1 MLSGYE
7 MVPVGVLLALALFDE
22 PVPLLRNDGRRGL
35 DLRSR
40 RTWLTAVAVVLLAS
54 TGPYYFVFSLML
66 IVIAALFNSLNG
78 GGWKPIV
85 SAALIVAVGVVAFAI
100 NVGPSLW
107 LDLRDGRNPAV
118 GRRSPFETEV
128 YGLKIFQL
136 FVPREGHRIDLLRRA
151 SDRTLGSEPFFQS
164 ESGQQLGILGA
175 LALIVILLVVGRR
188 LAGRRVRVPTDQGD
202 ELLVSR
208 LGLLTIAC
216 LLIGASG
223 GISFLIS
230 AAGLREI
237 RAWNRISIV
246 PIAFFTVVVIAM
258 GIDRGSAWLRRRWE
272 SRPGLAQWATAMVA
286 VVVVLVRV
294 RGPRR
299 QRRPAVRSDSCQVQE
314 SDSQFFAAVHDRLGD
329 GAAVFNLPYQPFPE
343 APRGQIGEFDE
354 SVGFLYEPTLNW
366 SFGGMRGR
374 VPDYPKVLETQPV
387 DQWMKAIAAV
397 GFTGIALDRAG
408 YTEAE
413 RAALESQIQAL
424 AGPAV
429 VSADGRYSFYDL
441 RAFAADVRAQ
451 LGDEAMKALA
461 EQTLALQS
469 ATGTP

>member
-1 MLSGYE
+1 
-7 MVPVGVLLALALFDE
+7 
-22 PVPLLRNDGRRGL
+22 
-35 DLRSR
+35 
-40 RTWLTAVAVVLLAS
+40 
-54 TGPYYFVFSLML
+54 
-66 IVIAALFNSLNG
+66 
-78 GGWKPIV
+78 
-85 SAALIVAVGVVAFAI
+85 
-100 NVGPSLW
+100 
-107 LDLRDGRNPAV
+107 
-118 GRRSPFETEV
+118 
-128 YGLKIFQL
+128 
-136 FVPREGHRIDLLRRA
+136 
-151 SDRTLGSEPFFQS
+151 
-164 ESGQQLGILGA
+164 
-175 LALIVILLVVGRR
+175 
-188 LAGRRVRVPTDQGD
+188 
-202 ELLVSR
+202 
-208 LGLLTIAC
+208 
-216 LLIGASG
+216 
-223 GISFLIS
+223 
-230 AAGLREI
+230 
-237 RAWNRISIV
+237 
-246 PIAFFTVVVIAM
+246 
-258 GIDRGSAWLRRRWE
+258 
-272 SRPGLAQWATAMVA
+272 MVA
-286 VVVVLVRV
+286 VVVVLVAFV
-294 RGPRR
+294 DQGGNDAP
-299 QRRPAVRSDSCQVQE
+299 PYEAIHAKYE

-343 APRGQIGEFDE
+343 APPRGQIGEFDE